1 MNKLQLLILVGAV
14 VFSVDL
20 NSANAVC
27 LETSKPHQTECTKYF
42 KCIVLPNQI
51 TSWISMECPEGLIY
65 DDNLKSCAI
74 PGEDWDCVLSDENSM
89 DSERDENN
97 VYGIDNLEVTDESDD
112 FKTYELDEK
121 QPDNDDDEFI
131 EVINGAGDITS
142 PPDSVD
148 DNFDSEDGFSGNG
161 SIPDDIVTPTTPSS
175 RMITTHLQRL
185 NQLVKHVQERQDNI
199 KRNDADVDLTADD
212 LNSFL
217 SNQKIHDESPE
228 YQKIDFN
235 SNDKT
240 PMPHN
245 GKIHPEILSE
255 ILNKQNKLVAHTTFA
270 TTLSM
275 DATTAP
281 PTVKNGIYY
290 EQDEPQT
297 EIQLTNGKNPQGY
310 SNHQIVVNRPE
321 GSVLFNVP
329 AQYDQTK
336 PVPYLSEDILK
347 TVLELSKQMVA
358 NRQQPQPTYSPP
370 PQPIYY
376 AIPYPVISPQNNVQ
390 NYYTNQVKPNSTRSK
405 QTQPGKNKPQVQ
417 LTSVDKKK
425 PAAPVVTSAENT
437 YSQGYIDSYGIFHTS
452 KPQQQQQPSYLNFQQ
467 QQQLSSVNP
476 TANYYYQNYPASS
489 YNQQSEQLAD
499 DTNQNQN
506 QYQNPSSYQSN
517 YQNFPPINYQYHA
530 NNQYP
535 NYNQLAFDGNYNGNR
550 PFVIESSAPS
560 YLEQHGIRATK
571 KPFKK
576 ESYSSSPY
584 DADDEDEYETNVEEE
599 NDNGNEE
606 NLSDYLENSN
616 GDEPQQ
622 DELPEPQRKP
632 VEVVEELICSLGTR
646 QANITSCLKY
656 YVCNPMTK
664 EVLSYTCP
672 SFTAFNDRTRICDVA
687 SYETCQVKEQK
698 KNYSYNENQKMF
710 QQAFKALEQA
720 KRESQRAEKIASLV
734 RKESQKIMNNRRYP
748 QQVQNAPSPVTQSSR
763 PIRIKNIKPT
773 RTNTKRNKPKQSG
786 ITKRKK
792 KGQLCP
798 DVGKVADPDSNNF
811 YYHCFREQK
820 SGKMKRMKL
829 QCNGNLIFCPATKYC
844 TSVDR
849 C

>member
-1 MNKLQLLILVGAV
+1 
-14 VFSVDL
+14 
-20 NSANAVC
+20 
-27 LETSKPHQTECTKYF
+27 
-42 KCIVLPNQI
+42 
-51 TSWISMECPEGLIY
+51 MECPEGLIY

-97 VYGIDNLEVTDESDD
+97 VYGIDNLEVTDEAND
-112 FKTYELDEK
+112 FKTYELDDK

-131 EVINGAGDITS
+131 EVIDGAGDITS
-142 PPDSVD
+142 PPENDHVD
-148 DNFDSEDGFSGNG
+148 FDSDDGFSGDG
-161 SIPDDIVTPTTPSS
+161 SIPDDSKNDIQPPTTPSS

-185 NQLVKHVQERQDNI
+185 NQLVKHVQERQENV
-199 KRNDADVDLTADD
+199 KRNDADEDLTADD

-228 YQKIDFN
+228 YQKFDFN
-235 SNDKT
+235 SHDKT

-255 ILNKQNKLVAHTTFA
+255 ILNTQNKLVAHTTFA

-275 DATTAP
+275 DATTSP
-281 PTVKNGIYY
+281 PTIKNGIYY

-297 EIQLTNGKNPQGY
+297 EIQLTSGKNPQGY

-358 NRQQPQPTYSPP
+358 TRQQPQPTYSPP

-376 AIPYPVISPQNNVQ
+376 AIPYPVLSPQNNVQ
-390 NYYTNQVKPNSTRSK
+390 NYYTSQVKLNSTRAK
-405 QTQPGKNKPQVQ
+405 QTAQVKNKPQVQ
-417 LTSVDKKK
+417 LTNVDKKQQ
-425 PAAPVVTSAENT
+425 PAATSSDNK
-437 YSQGYIDSYGIFHTS
+437 YSHGYIDSYGIFHSS
-452 KPQQQQQPSYLNFQQ
+452 KTPQQQQQQPSYLNFQQ
-467 QQQLSSVNP
+467 QQPLSPVNP
-476 TANYYYQNYPASS
+476 TANYYYQNYPAST
-489 YNQQSEQLAD
+489 YNQQTEQHLAD
-499 DTNQNQN
+499 DTN

-517 YQNFPPINYQYHA
+517 YQNYPPINYQYHA

-576 ESYSSSPY
+576 ESYATSPY
-584 DADDEDEYETNVEEE
+584 DADDEDEYETNGEEE

-606 NLSDYLENSN
+606 NLGDYLENSN
-616 GDEPQQ
+616 GDEYFQKPQQ
-622 DELPEPQRKP
+622 DEIPEPQRKP

-687 SYETCQVKEQK
+687 SYSTCQAQQETKS
-698 KNYSYNENQKMF
+698 YSYNENQKMF

-720 KRESQRAEKIASLV
+720 KKESQRAEKIASLV
-734 RKESQKIMNNRRYP
+734 QRESQKIMNNRRYP
-748 QQVQNAPSPVTQSSR
+748 QQVQSLPSPVAQSSR
-763 PIRIKNIKPT
+763 PIRVKKIKPT
-773 RTNTKRNKPKQSG
+773 RPQTKRNKAKQSG
-786 ITKRKK
+786 ISKRKK

-798 DVGKVADPDSNNF
+798 DVGKVADPDTNNF

-829 QCNGNLIFCPATKYC
+829 QCNGNLIFCSATKYC
-844 TSVDR
+844 TSEER